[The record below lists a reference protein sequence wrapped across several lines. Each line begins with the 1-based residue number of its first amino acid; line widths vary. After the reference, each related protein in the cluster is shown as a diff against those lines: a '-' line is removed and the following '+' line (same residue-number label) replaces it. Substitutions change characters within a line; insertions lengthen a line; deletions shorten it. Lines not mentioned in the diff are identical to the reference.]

1 MHTVHITPH
10 TAALNAQDA
19 DGEPTVAGF
28 YVYDRGD
35 WIGPL
40 QDFAEAEA
48 IVAQYER
55 RVSAEAR
62 AWRMSGPRV

>member
-1 MHTVHITPH
+1 MHTVHITEH
-10 TAALNAQDA
+10 TAALNVLDN
-19 DGEPTVAGF
+19 DGEPTTPGY

-40 QDFAEAEA
+40 ECYSEAEA

-55 RVSAEAR
+55 RVSAETR
-62 AWRMSGPRV
+62 AWVSP